1 MKTIIQK
8 NDGRFTMF
16 NLVTDAI
23 TDVDLLIKVIRAA
36 ENDNSTSFTEN
47 ETQIL
52 TNILE
57 ECEYIARVKQSS
69 ETIIFG

>member
-1 MKTIIQK
+1 MKTITQK

-16 NLVTDAI
+16 NLVADAI
-23 TDVDLLIKVIRAA
+23 TDVDLLVKVIRAA
-36 ENDNSTSFTEN
+36 ENDDSTSFTEN
-47 ETQIL
+47 EIQTL

-69 ETIIFG
+69 EKIIFG